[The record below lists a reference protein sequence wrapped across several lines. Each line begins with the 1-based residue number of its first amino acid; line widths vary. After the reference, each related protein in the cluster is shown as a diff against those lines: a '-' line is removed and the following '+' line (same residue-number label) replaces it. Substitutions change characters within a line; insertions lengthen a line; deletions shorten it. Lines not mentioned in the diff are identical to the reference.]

1 MTHCSPIDKT
11 ASALTQWSIH
21 EHVGEHRS
29 CGNGLNLWHDGI
41 MVFNVSRITG
51 PLWRQRRIPFANGS
65 NMSDSKLW
73 SGIILWYVLG
83 PKKRRYIVTSSFI
96 CWAHIQNDL
105 CWRFLCSKPELAGEQ
120 TAKFPVNCNG
130 VRVIWAEYRPH
141 YSLLP
146 KRLLNFRS
154 LKIIL
159 TSGSRLRDFMRSHD
173 KNLTLCVPSALSTVS
188 SKI

>member
-1 MTHCSPIDKT
+1 MASCHSWYSTFPVLLALCEGRGGFPSQMAVTWVTRNFDQGSFCGMCS
-11 ASALTQWSIH
+11 A
-21 EHVGEHRS
+21 
-29 CGNGLNLWHDGI
+29 
-41 MVFNVSRITG
+41 
-51 PLWRQRRIPFANGS
+51 
-65 NMSDSKLW
+65 
-73 SGIILWYVLG
+73 

-154 LKIIL
+154 LKINL